1 MLLDYLFPFHLS
13 QPPDPSSARYQGD
26 WCAVGKQGYLAGN
39 THTVNDTPHNNT
51 PHKDIY
57 RIPTQSIRFPTYHIP
72 IPLHFWEQKWIFVYT
87 VNFFWRTTGNKFQ
100 ATRLSIFKGAAGL
113 NIHTGKHCGV
123 DLKQDERQ
131 VRVSGGTLLTVFIR
145 SLHAITQR

>member
-39 THTVNDTPHNNT
+39 THTVN
-51 PHKDIY
+51 K
-57 RIPTQSIRFPTYHIP
+57 IPHIP
-72 IPLHFWEQKWIFVYT
+72 HSHSLTLLETKVDFVYT

-131 VRVSGGTLLTVFIR
+131 VRVSGGTLTTVLIR
-145 SLHAITQR
+145 SLQAITQI

>member
-26 WCAVGKQGYLAGN
+26 WCALGKQGYLLQG
-39 THTVNDTPHNNT
+39 
-51 PHKDIY
+51 
-57 RIPTQSIRFPTYHIP
+57 IPTQSIRFPTYHIP
-72 IPLHFWEQKWIFVYT
+72 IPLHFWKQKWIFVYT

-113 NIHTGKHCGV
+113 NIHTGKHSCV

-131 VRVSGGTLLTVFIR
+131 GRLSGGTLLTVFIR

>member
-13 QPPDPSSARYQGD
+13 QPP
-26 WCAVGKQGYLAGN
+26 
-39 THTVNDTPHNNT
+39 TPHQPDIRVIGVPWAN
-51 PHKDIY
+51 KDILQG
-57 RIPTQSIRFPTYHIP
+57 IPTQSIRFPTYHIP
-72 IPLHFWEQKWIFVYT
+72 IPLHFWKQKRIFVYT

-113 NIHTGKHCGV
+113 NIHTGKHCCV

-131 VRVSGGTLLTVFIR
+131 GRLSGGTLLTVFIR